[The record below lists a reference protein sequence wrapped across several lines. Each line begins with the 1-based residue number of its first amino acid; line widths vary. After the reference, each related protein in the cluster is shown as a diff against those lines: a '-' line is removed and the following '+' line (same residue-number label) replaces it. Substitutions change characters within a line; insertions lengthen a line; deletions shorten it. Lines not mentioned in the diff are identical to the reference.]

1 MEIIR
6 KHQQKTTEWS
16 GGLTTELFI
25 YPKGSSYKDR
35 DFKFRLST
43 ATVEVDTSVFT
54 PLAGITRTLMVL
66 DGEMSLFHEGHH
78 SSNLGP
84 LQKDNFQGGWNTS
97 SKGRCVDFNL
107 MCMNGASGDLDGL
120 EIKERQIT
128 ELNIKGEMN
137 FIYLYQGE
145 AKVDDEVVGSGDLI
159 MLGTSDSCITVESL
173 TDCRVVQIEVTI

>member
-1 MEIIR
+1 MNIIR
-6 KHQQKTTEWS
+6 QHQQKTTEWS

-25 YPKGSSYKDR
+25 YPKGSSYKER

-78 SSNLGP
+78 SSHLGP
-84 LQKDNFQGGWNTS
+84 LQKDKFQGDWNTS

-107 MCMNGASGDLDGL
+107 MCMNGASGDLFG
-120 EIKERQIT
+120 IT
-128 ELNIKGEMN
+128 LVPGQMVSI
-137 FIYLYQGE
+137 Q
-145 AKVDDEVVGSGDLI
+145 
-159 MLGTSDSCITVESL
+159 SDSDVNVLYLFRGEIEMEGEVLSEGDAILIDRTQEIVSI
-173 TDCRVVQIEVTI
+173 DDSVIVQSSIILD

>member
-107 MCMNGASGDLDGL
+107 MCMNGASGDLFG
-120 EIKERQIT
+120 IT
-128 ELNIKGEMN
+128 LMPGEMVS
-137 FIYLYQGE
+137 IQ
-145 AKVDDEVVGSGDLI
+145 
-159 MLGTSDSCITVESL
+159 SDSDIDVVYLFRGEVE
-173 TDCRVVQIEVTI
+173 IEGVILSEGDAILIERAQEIVSIGESIIVHSKIDLD